1 MNTIYKWDELP
12 EILQIC
18 LSYVQ
23 NTDEESVADYFL
35 ELRDTKLFADAV
47 GKPIKYGVLSVEVTT
62 NY

>member
-1 MNTIYKWDELP
+1 MKTFYKWDELP

-23 NTDEESVADYFL
+23 NTDKESQIDYFL

-47 GKPIKYGVLSVEVTT
+47 GKPVSYGAVSVEVAT